1 MGVLVVNGFFQF
13 VLNTQNWGNAH
24 VMIGGYACMVNG
36 VYNHYIY
43 RGLNISIDIKTL

>member
-13 VLNTQNWGNAH
+13 VLNTQNGGNAH
-24 VMIGGYACMVNG
+24 VMIGGYACNACIVNG

-43 RGLNISIDIKTL
+43 RRLNIR